1 MERDT
6 WSDIRRMFDSAAAK
20 TGDAIACSRLRLERA
35 RCLNRL
41 SALYEEL
48 GRASYFAAV
57 RSEEPCTAELVERIT
72 TKRRELEQLCTGLGE
87 AGTVICPFCAGQNP
101 TGSACCGDCGAL
113 LL

>member
-1 MERDT
+1 MCIRD
-6 WSDIRRMFDSAAAK
+6 R
-20 TGDAIACSRLRLERA
+20 
-35 RCLNRL
+35 
-41 SALYEEL
+41 YEEL

-101 TGSACCGDCGAL
+101 TGSACCGDCGAPL
-113 LL
+113 S